1 MHLTKGKPPLLSQS
15 SYIKMLKTNA
25 NLKEKNS
32 SSYILIIEDDPDQM
46 SLLVDFAQQEMTRII
61 SNEHFDESQL
71 RETQNIKVI
80 TATNIFSLK
89 KAIQTHKNILLA
101 ILDCNIPDS
110 KGGAPHDQFVKT
122 AYKITGQ
129 HKAVDIVSKY
139 LPGTPITM
147 ISSMN
152 RFKKIVTQYYESKHD
167 LSINFIRKRDA
178 EIIKKNIA
186 YYLRKH
192 LS

>member
-1 MHLTKGKPPLLSQS
+1 
-15 SYIKMLKTNA
+15 MLKSD
-25 NLKEKNS
+25 KNI

-46 SLLVDFAQQEMTRII
+46 GLLVDFAQEEMKKII
-61 SNEHFDESQL
+61 SNEHFDDAQL
-71 RETQNIKVI
+71 VEIKNIKII
-80 TATNIFSLK
+80 TATNIKALE

-101 ILDCNIPDS
+101 ILDCNIPDT
-110 KGGAPHDQFVKT
+110 KGGSPHDQFIKT

-129 HKAVDIVSKY
+129 HKAVDIVSKH
-139 LPGTPITM
+139 LPDTPITM

-152 RFKKIVTQYYESKHD
+152 RFQKIVTQYYESKHD
-167 LSINFIRKRDA
+167 LSINFIRKSDF

-192 LS
+192 LN